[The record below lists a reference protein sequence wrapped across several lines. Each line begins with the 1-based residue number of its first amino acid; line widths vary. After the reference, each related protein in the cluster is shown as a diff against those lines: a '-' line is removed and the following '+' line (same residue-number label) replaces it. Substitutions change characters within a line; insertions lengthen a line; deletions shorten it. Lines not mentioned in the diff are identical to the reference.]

1 MNKEF
6 MALSDGNLAITNE
19 NGHIS
24 KRQYDGNSQEILLS
38 ENKIEII
45 YNKIEKLKKDLH
57 NQEGVVFLSKWM
69 LISQPILLLLISS
82 GMFIYGGVTSPGDF
96 LTYAL
101 FNGVKG
107 LAYGTVICGTASIYY
122 GIVKPIYKKKVIKTK
137 SEITIAKN
145 LKENCE
151 KELADIKEKQL
162 TIESPTISLN
172 EPVSLIEQTNTM
184 ETQVDEEISKIYTES
199 LSQQPK
205 KLVLRKNK

>member
-6 MALSDGNLAITNE
+6 MVLSDGNLAVTNE

-24 KRQYDGNSQEILLS
+24 KRQYDGNPQEILLS
-38 ENKIEII
+38 ENKIETID
-45 YNKIEKLKKDLH
+45 NKLEKLKKDLH

-82 GMFIYGGVTSPGDF
+82 GMFIYDGVTSPGNF

-101 FNGVKG
+101 FNNIKG
-107 LAYGTVICGTASIYY
+107 LAYGTVICGSAAIYY
-122 GIVKPIYKKKVIKTK
+122 VIVKPIYKKKVGKTK

-145 LKENCE
+145 LKENYE

-162 TIESPTISLN
+162 TIESPTISIN
-172 EPVSLIEQTNTM
+172 EPISLIEQTNAM
-184 ETQVDEEISKIYTES
+184 ETQIDEEISANYTES

-205 KLVLRKNK
+205 KLMLRKNK